1 MLSTMGRRDVIEK
14 IENEAWV
21 DAFAYAA
28 ISRLCMHL
36 LT

>member
-1 MLSTMGRRDVIEK
+1 MLSTTGHRDVVDK

-28 ISRLCMHL
+28 KLL
-36 LT
+36 LTKSG

>member
-1 MLSTMGRRDVIEK
+1 MLSTTGHRDVVDK